1 MSIRLRRRAALRPL
15 PPRGLRLL
23 HRLRPHSLGQALVEF
38 ALILPVLLVMVG
50 GAIDL
55 GRLFS
60 AYVSV
65 ENAAREGAFYGAINP
80 ACDQPKT
87 GCVDPGTVRWHV
99 TNELSGLTGATVTVT
114 CNGAPVSSA
123 CTELSAYKVSVTYPF
138 SLLTPLVSTIVGNT
152 LNLDASATSV
162 VLNAPTGPVAPPPP
176 PPASPTIATT
186 LSASAVAI
194 GYAVHD
200 SSVLTGATANASG
213 TVKYTVYTNNTCTAV
228 DQAAGTKSVT
238 SGVVPDSNAITFNS
252 AGTWYWQAVY
262 IGDANNNGAT
272 STCETLTVNRNGPTI
287 ATILSASTGAPGAAV
302 HDRSVLTG
310 VTANAGGTVKYTV
323 YTNNTCTAVATDVA
337 QDTETK
343 TVTSGVVPDSNPIT
357 FNNVGTWYWQAVYI
371 GDANNADTTS
381 TCMSETLVIA
391 IPVCSAV
398 PNVIDKSYTQA
409 SLDIQAAGLLPLGTE
424 KNGGGNDKGMV
435 TSQSPAAGA
444 VVQCGSQ
451 VTYDYN
457 DPGKNP

>member
-1 MSIRLRRRAALRPL
+1 
-15 PPRGLRLL
+15 
-23 HRLRPHSLGQALVEF
+23 LGQGLVEF
-38 ALILPVLLVMVG
+38 TLILPVLLFMMM

-60 AYVSV
+60 AYVGV

-123 CTELSAYKVSVTYPF
+123 CTELSTYKVSVTYPF

-162 VLNAPTGPVAPPPP
+162 VLNAPTGPVATPSL

-194 GYAVHD
+194 GSAVHD

-228 DQAAGTKSVT
+228 AQDAGTKSVT

-262 IGDANNNGAT
+262 SGDANNNGAT
-272 STCETLTVNRNGPTI
+272 STCETLTVNKNGPTI

-302 HDRSVLTG
+302 HDSSVLTG

-323 YTNNTCTAVATDVA
+323 YTDNTCTLGAIDAG
-337 QDTETK
+337 TK
-343 TVTSGVVPDSNPIT
+343 SVTSGVVPDSNPIT
-357 FNNVGTWYWQAVYI
+357 FNNVGTWYWQAVYS
-371 GDANNADTTS
+371 GDANNNGATS
-381 TCMSETLVIA
+381 TCTSETLVIA

-398 PNVIDKSYTQA
+398 PNVIGKSYTQA
-409 SLDIQAAGLLPLGTE
+409 SLDIQAAGLLPFGVE
-424 KNGGGNDKGMV
+424 DNGGGNNKGKV

-451 VTYDYN
+451 VTYHYN
-457 DPGKNP
+457 KP